1 MTFSRNYGTNDPLTT
16 SVNYKY
22 GNEGYGSPST
32 NQVFDKILSEQD
44 KGLDSLHNVI
54 VRSRV
59 TAQNIHSEVGVQNE
73 IIDGLGIIQLFYQN
87 IFAAELKT
95 IRIKLTHVRY
105 LTLILD
111 DDVERT
117 TQHLL
122 STTDRVRTVDRTSSG
137 IWKYWLVIAILFL
150 AIVIVIAI

>member
-1 MTFSRNYGTNDPLTT
+1 MTISRNYGTNDPLTS
-16 SVNYKY
+16 SVNSKY

-73 IIDGLGIIQLFYQN
+73 IIDGLGIIRLFHQN
-87 IFAAELKT
+87 FFVAEVKTKT
-95 IRIKLTHVRY
+95 IRKKFNHV
-105 LTLILD
+105 
-111 DDVERT
+111 
-117 TQHLL
+117 
-122 STTDRVRTVDRTSSG
+122 
-137 IWKYWLVIAILFL
+137 KY
-150 AIVIVIAI
+150 

>member
-1 MTFSRNYGTNDPLTT
+1 MKFSRNYGTNDPLTS
-16 SVNYKY
+16 SVNSKY

-73 IIDGLGIIQLFYQN
+73 IIDGLGIIQFFIKTFLPPK
-87 IFAAELKT
+87 LKQF
-95 IRIKLTHVRY
+95 
-105 LTLILD
+105 
-111 DDVERT
+111 ERN
-117 TQHLL
+117 LL
-122 STTDRVRTVDRTSSG
+122 MVFNFDFR
-137 IWKYWLVIAILFL
+137 
-150 AIVIVIAI
+150 

>member
-73 IIDGLGIIQLFYQN
+73 IIDGLGIIRL
-87 IFAAELKT
+87 L
-95 IRIKLTHVRY
+95 Y
-105 LTLILD
+105 LSKPL
-111 DDVERT
+111 
-117 TQHLL
+117 
-122 STTDRVRTVDRTSSG
+122 G
-137 IWKYWLVIAILFL
+137 
-150 AIVIVIAI
+150 

>member
-73 IIDGLGIIQLFYQN
+73 IIDGLGIIRLFYQN
-87 IFAAELKT
+87 IFVAEVNLNNSKET
-95 IRIKLTHVRY
+95 YSCKIFDFDFR
-105 LTLILD
+105 
-111 DDVERT
+111 
-117 TQHLL
+117 
-122 STTDRVRTVDRTSSG
+122 
-137 IWKYWLVIAILFL
+137 
-150 AIVIVIAI
+150 

>member
-73 IIDGLGIIQLFYQN
+73 IIDGLGIIRLFYQN
-87 IFAAELKT
+87 IFVAEVKTKT
-95 IRIKLTHVRY
+95 IRKKLTH
-105 LTLILD
+105 
-111 DDVERT
+111 
-117 TQHLL
+117 
-122 STTDRVRTVDRTSSG
+122 G
-137 IWKYWLVIAILFL
+137 IQL
-150 AIVIVIAI
+150 